1 MGCPNDAI
9 AVWMGALDDVK
20 DPHDGD
26 AVNAK
31 DPCDG
36 MEAEASR
43 WPIYLCQ
50 KIMSKFLVF
59 RYS

>member
-1 MGCPNDAI
+1 
-9 AVWMGALDDVK
+9 MGAFDDAK

-26 AVNAK
+26 AVDAK

-43 WPIYLCQ
+43 
-50 KIMSKFLVF
+50 
-59 RYS
+59 